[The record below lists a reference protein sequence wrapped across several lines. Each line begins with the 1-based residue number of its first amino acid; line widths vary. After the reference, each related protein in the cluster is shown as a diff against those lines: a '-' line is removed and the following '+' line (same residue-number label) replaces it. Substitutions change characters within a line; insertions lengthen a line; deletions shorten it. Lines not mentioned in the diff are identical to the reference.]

1 MHLKLYSSTMQNST
15 NKINL
20 PNTHPSYNK
29 DPSNKQYVPATTKK
43 RLDLMKTSYNF
54 LKNYY

>member
-1 MHLKLYSSTMQNST
+1 MQNST
-15 NKINL
+15 TRINV

-29 DPSNKQYVPATTKK
+29 DPAKKQFVPVTTKK

>member
-1 MHLKLYSSTMQNST
+1 MHLKLYSSTMQNNT
-15 NKINL
+15 CRINL

-29 DPSNKQYVPATTKK
+29 DPAEKQFVPATTKK
-43 RLDLMKTSYNF
+43 RLDLMKTSFNF